1 LYAKAKEAT
10 ETGVPLMRSMLL
22 EHPQDPACATLD
34 RQYQLGEAL
43 LVAPVFTESGEVDFY
58 LPEGTWTH
66 LLSGEKKEGGR
77 WYRERHDFLSMPLYA
92 APNSVIA
99 WGAETEKP
107 AYDYARGTVLRVFEL
122 EEGKPVAFTVVAT
135 DGQVAARGTV
145 SRQGQRYAAE
155 VTEGQLRDWRL
166 EVDGRR
172 SPVLEGGS
180 SLHWTVE

>member
-1 LYAKAKEAT
+1 M
-10 ETGVPLMRSMLL
+10 LM

-34 RQYQLGEAL
+34 RQYQLGESL

-66 LLSGEKKEGGR
+66 LLSGEKREGGR
-77 WYRERHDFLSMPLYA
+77 WHREVHGFLSMPLYA

-122 EEGKPVAFTVVAT
+122 EDGKSAAFTVVGA
-135 DGQVAARGTV
+135 DGSMAARGTV
-145 SRQGQRYAAE
+145 SRKGGQYTAQ
-155 VTEGQLRDWRL
+155 VSEGALRDWAL
-166 EVDGRR
+166 EVDRHR
-172 SPVLEGGS
+172 SPVLAEGKTLNWGRS
-180 SLHWTVE
+180 